1 MGSRNNYFKLGL
13 FVLAT
18 VALVVAG
25 IIVLSAG
32 VLKKE
37 QVLLETYITES
48 VQGLSVGSPVKR
60 SGVKIGTVKEISF
73 VSRKYPGP
81 SEAPR
86 YSNWVLVV
94 MSIDQSNFPSM
105 TQAARRT
112 RVARQVEQ
120 GLRIKMATQGITGIG
135 YLEAEIVKDPGR
147 HELDKITWEPEHLY
161 IPSRTST
168 ITSFTESLDGI
179 LVKLEQVD
187 LVAMSAEVQKAV
199 ESLRTAIDDLKV
211 GEMRKEFVGL
221 MAELKLTSRL
231 VRGVIDKSQGDFDDK
246 TKADV
251 AGVLASLDKA
261 AKSIQELVKKSQAEL
276 KTANIPKTIARF
288 DRTAKRLE
296 QLAAGQQGDIDAVMA
311 NLRLLSENLM
321 KLSESA
327 KQYPSQVL
335 FGSAPPRK
343 EKEDE

>member
-1 MGSRNNYFKLGL
+1 MESRNNYFKLGV

-25 IIVLSAG
+25 IIVLGSG
-32 VLKKE
+32 LLGE
-37 QVLLETYITES
+37 EHILLETYITES

-60 SGVKIGTVKEISF
+60 SGVQIGTVKKITF
-73 VSRKYPGP
+73 VSQKYPGP
-81 SEAPR
+81 GEVPR
-86 YSNWVLVV
+86 YSNWVVV
-94 MSIDQSNFPSM
+94 TMSIDQSHFPPM
-105 TQAARRT
+105 TPAARRV

-120 GLRIKMATQGITGIG
+120 GLRIKMASQGITGIG
-135 YLEAEIVKDPGR
+135 YLDAEIVKDPTR
-147 HELDKITWEPEHLY
+147 HELDEITWEPEHLY
-161 IPSRTST
+161 IPSTTST

-179 LVKLEQVD
+179 LTKLD
-187 LVAMSAEVQKAV
+187 NIDFVAMSGAVQKAV
-199 ESLRTAIDDLKV
+199 ESLRVAIDDVKI

-221 MAELKLTSRL
+221 LAELKLTSRL
-231 VRGVIDKSQGDFDDK
+231 VRAVIDKSPGDEA
-246 TKADV
+246 KADI

-261 AKSIQELVKKSQAEL
+261 AKSIQDLVKKSQAEL
-276 KTANIPKTIARF
+276 QEANIPKAVARL
-288 DRTAKRLE
+288 DKTAKRLE
-296 QLAAGQQGDIDAVMA
+296 QLTAGQQGDMDAVMA

-327 KQYPSQVL
+327 KQYPSHVL